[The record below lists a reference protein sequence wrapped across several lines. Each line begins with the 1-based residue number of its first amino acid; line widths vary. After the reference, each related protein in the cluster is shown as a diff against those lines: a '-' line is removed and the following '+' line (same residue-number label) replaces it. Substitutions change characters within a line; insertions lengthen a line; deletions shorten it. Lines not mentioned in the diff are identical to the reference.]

1 MSSAGE
7 CPGKVWEAEVSFTG
21 EGGSPYTPFRRAQK
35 ASPHSVVAGGG
46 PVPLCGDDEGGAPRR
61 DRALRS
67 PSCVP
72 PPPASTSPR
81 GEAGCRGDR
90 GSVGGCSPF
99 PGVRCGRPAS
109 PGLGAGLCGS
119 VRAPAGRGL
128 KPGSS
133 AHPSRCTASVV
144 LACPAERRD
153 FVAGGGAG
161 HFAVGLSR
169 RRVKAAGSLRRV
181 FW

>member
-72 PPPASTSPR
+72 PPRLHLAPGGSRLPR
-81 GEAGCRGDR
+81 GPRERGGVQPLPRGPLRTPRFPRPRGWAVRERPCPGGPGLEAGLLR
-90 GSVGGCSPF
+90 SPF
-99 PGVRCGRPAS
+99 PVYGFGCSRVSGGEKRLRGRRWS
-109 PGLGAGLCGS
+109 
-119 VRAPAGRGL
+119 
-128 KPGSS
+128 
-133 AHPSRCTASVV
+133 
-144 LACPAERRD
+144 
-153 FVAGGGAG
+153 
-161 HFAVGLSR
+161 
-169 RRVKAAGSLRRV
+169 GSLRGGVEPAEGESCREPP
-181 FW
+181 

>member
-72 PPPASTSPR
+72 PPQPPPRPGGKQAAAGTEGAWGGAAPSPGSAADAPLPPAS
-81 GEAGCRGDR
+81 
-90 GSVGGCSPF
+90 
-99 PGVRCGRPAS
+99 
-109 PGLGAGLCGS
+109 GLGCAG
-119 VRAPAGRGL
+119 
-128 KPGSS
+128 
-133 AHPSRCTASVV
+133 ASV
-144 LACPAERRD
+144 PRR
-153 FVAGGGAG
+153 AGA
-161 HFAVGLSR
+161 
-169 RRVKAAGSLRRV
+169 
-181 FW
+181 